1 MFQFNVN
8 LLLVF
13 DRKNVS
19 KKMFVYDFRVHCYL
33 YKLVNLKKLN
43 EDCLSLIA
51 FLIFNFMV
59 SIAVSKNMYELTY
72 TLHNGKYDKNV

>member
-43 EDCLSLIA
+43 
-51 FLIFNFMV
+51 V